1 MPLLNE
7 SIQAQVRDVFQELK
21 EPVHVL
27 LFVSQDKSKCP
38 YCDDTRQ
45 LLEEVVALS
54 DKLQLTVFDL
64 DEEPAVAENYNVDK
78 APTLVIAAE
87 GEDGP
92 IDYGVRYAGI
102 PSGHEFS
109 SLIQDLIQVSSRDSG
124 LSQPTRDFLA
134 QLKEPVHLQIFVTPT

>member
-7 SIQAQVRDVFQELK
+7 SIQAQVRDVFQELQ

-27 LFVSQDKSKCP
+27 LFVSKDKNKCP

-64 DEEPAVAENYNVDK
+64 DEEPAVAKNYNVDK

-109 SLIQDLIQVSSRDSG
+109 SLIQDLIQVSKRDSG

>member
-7 SIQAQVRDVFQELK
+7 SIQSQVRDVFQQLQ

-27 LFVSQDKSKCP
+27 LFVSKDESKCP
-38 YCDDTRQ
+38 YCNDTRQ
-45 LLEEVVALS
+45 LLEEVVDLS
-54 DKLQLTVFDL
+54 DKLQMSIFDI

-87 GEDGP
+87 GEDGL

-109 SLIQDLIQVSSRDSG
+109 SLIQDLIQVSTRDSG
-124 LSQPTRDFLA
+124 LSQSTRDFLA
-134 QLKEPVHLQIFVTPT
+134 QLEEPVHLQVFVTPT